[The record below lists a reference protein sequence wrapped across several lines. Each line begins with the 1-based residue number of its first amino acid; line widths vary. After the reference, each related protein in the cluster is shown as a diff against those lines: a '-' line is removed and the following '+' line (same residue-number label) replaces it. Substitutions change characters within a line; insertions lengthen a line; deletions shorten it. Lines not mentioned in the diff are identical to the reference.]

1 MSRYCKR
8 GVMEVPFCV
17 KSLAIGLHNKR
28 AFLGLWTNK
37 RSIAYSQRIHQ
48 PVRGIQRYSLIVWE
62 DLLLQGK
69 TNCSRMLV
77 RHVTVR
83 RVP

>member
-8 GVMEVPFCV
+8 GVREVLFRV

-37 RSIAYSQRIHQ
+37 RSIAYRQRIHQ
-48 PVRGIQRYSLIVWE
+48 PVRRIHRYSLIIWE